1 VNRRRFLRTTLWG
14 SALLGLSLTVG
25 KHLSGYS
32 LDAETTGKLRVLS
45 PKEFL
50 VLRAAVRRLVATDA
64 ADAPDADALGVA
76 HFVDSYLEKLP
87 AAMRSDF
94 RALLHLLEHGTVIF
108 RLAGSR
114 FTRMSAEEQDRTLA
128 DWESSRLAVRRQG
141 FQALKTMAL
150 LGYWRSDQTWPLI
163 GYSGP
168 MLPKA
173 GPT

>member
-1 VNRRRFLRTTLWG
+1 MNRRRFLRTTLLG
-14 SALLGLSLTVG
+14 GALLGVAATVG

-32 LDAETTGKLRVLS
+32 LDADLASRLRALS
-45 PKEFL
+45 PKEFI
-50 VLRAAVRRLVATDA
+50 VLRAAVRRLVATDG

-76 HFVDSYLEKLP
+76 QFIDGYLLHLDSG
-87 AAMRSDF
+87 MRSDF
-94 RALLHLLEHGTVIF
+94 RALLHLLEHGTVVF

-114 FTRMSAEEQDRTLA
+114 FTRMSTEEQDRTLA

-150 LGYWRSDQTWPLI
+150 LGYWRDDRTWKLI

-168 MLPKA
+168 MLPKV
-173 GPT
+173 PL

>member
-1 VNRRRFLRTTLWG
+1 LRTTILG
-14 SALLGLSLTVG
+14 SALLGAAVTVG

-32 LDAETTGKLRVLS
+32 LDPELSAKLRVLS
-45 PKEFL
+45 PKEFI
-50 VLRAAVRRLVATDA
+50 VLRAAVRRLVAADS
-64 ADAPDADALGVA
+64 ADAPDADTLGVA
-76 HFVDSYLEKLP
+76 HFIDGYLEKLP
-87 AAMRSDF
+87 GDMRSDF

-114 FTRMSAEEQDRTLA
+114 FTRMSADEQDRTLA

-150 LGYWRSDQTWPLI
+150 LGYWRHDRTWPLI